1 MTKLLEQI
9 ESRLAVCAKATP
21 GPWMLDHQN
30 CFIFTQESDGS
41 CGDMVLEIRGY
52 GSGKPGKA
60 NGEFTVASRNQREGE
75 LAALKE
81 SLRCIEQFR
90 SQNHRRGYPTGPE
103 WMALISGAETAL
115 AQITKLLSG
124 EGKDLGEDE

>member
-1 MTKLLEQI
+1 MTLLEQI
-9 ESRLAVCAKATP
+9 ESRLALCAKATP
-21 GPWMLDHQN
+21 GPWGENSGCASDTGLELFVTCNEHHETVAKVYTMGDRE
-30 CFIFTQESDGS
+30 FI
-41 CGDMVLEIRGY
+41 
-52 GSGKPGKA
+52 A
-60 NGEFTVASRNQREGE
+60 ASRNQREGE

-103 WMALISGAETAL
+103 WMALISGAETAV

-124 EGKDLGEDE
+124 DSKDLGEGK